1 MAKLIYSG
9 LISLDGYLADAAGN
23 FDWAAPDEEVHSF
36 INDLERPVG
45 TYLLGR
51 RMYEVMTW
59 WEDLDTSG
67 EPAAVQDFA
76 DIWHA
81 ADKMV
86 YSTALERPSTART
99 RLERT
104 FDAGAVRELKASAE
118 RDISIGGAAIAEHAL
133 RAGLVDELSV
143 FFVPVAVG
151 GGTRFL
157 PDGVG
162 LQLELLDERRFSSG
176 VVYLRYASI
185 GPAEPGG

>member
-9 LISLDGYLADAAGN
+9 LISLDGYLADSAGN

-67 EPAAVQDFA
+67 EPPAIQDFA
-76 DIWHA
+76 GIWQA
-81 ADKMV
+81 ADKIV
-86 YSTALERPSTART
+86 YSTTLERPSTAKT

-118 RDISIGGAAIAEHAL
+118 RDVSIGGAAIAAHAL

-143 FFVPVAVG
+143 FFVPVTVG

-157 PDGVG
+157 PHGVG
-162 LQLELLDERRFSSG
+162 LQLELLDEHRFSSG
-176 VVYLRYASI
+176 VVHLRYRRK
-185 GPAEPGG
+185 